1 MIYRRL
7 LAIAFCASLAFA
19 EYPDGCT
26 LYACVDFP
34 GETWPGYPVPATSVP
49 IGNPTGLAVD
59 STGNV
64 YIAGPS
70 IVFKLD
76 PSGMLTRVAGNGHYG
91 FSGDGGPAT
100 DALLGFPRGTPHDF
114 IDFSDI
120 VGSLAA
126 DSSGN
131 LYIAVFNNR
140 VRKITGD
147 GVISTVAGAGFENPF
162 GWPGGVAVD
171 AQTSQVYAVG
181 TFDTVWQ
188 LGPGGPTALMSNNC
202 GNPSVLGLCVPY
214 GAAVDGNG
222 NVYVADNGNCR
233 VLKRSPDGNIT
244 IFATALCPY
253 GISVDG
259 LGNLYVA
266 DTYNNRIV
274 KILPDGTVTTI
285 AGRGPS
291 YGRYYKG
298 GFSGDGGWAID
309 AELYL
314 PHAVA
319 VDPAGN
325 VYIADSENFRVRKV
339 TPDGIITTV
348 AGNGTWGTF

>member
-1 MIYRRL
+1 
-7 LAIAFCASLAFA
+7 
-19 EYPDGCT
+19 
-26 LYACVDFP
+26 VDFP

-100 DALLGFPRGTPHDF
+100 DALLGFPRGTPYDP
-114 IDFSDI
+114 IDFDDI

-131 LYIAVFNNR
+131 LYIADFFNNR

-171 AQTSQVYAVG
+171 AQTSQVYAAG
-181 TFDTVWQ
+181 TFDTLWQ
-188 LGPGGPTALMSNNC
+188 LGPGDPTALMGNNC
-202 GNPSVLGLCVPY
+202 GHPDVLGLCGPY
-214 GAAVDGNG
+214 GVAVDGNE
-222 NVYVADNGNCR
+222 NVYVADNLNDR

-244 IFATALCPY
+244 IFATALSGPY
-253 GISVDG
+253 GISIDG

-298 GFSGDGGWAID
+298 GYSGDGGWAID

-319 VDPAGN
+319 VDAAGN